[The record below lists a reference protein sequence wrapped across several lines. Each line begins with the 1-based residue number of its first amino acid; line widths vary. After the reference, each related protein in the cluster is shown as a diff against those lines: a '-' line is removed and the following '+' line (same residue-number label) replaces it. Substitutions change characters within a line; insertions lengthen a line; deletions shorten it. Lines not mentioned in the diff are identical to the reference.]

1 VSPRATLVSRLTE
14 RAFVEARS
22 GEWTELDHLAR
33 KCKRGIRRLDAR
45 DAARLSPLYRNVCGD
60 LARAQSARY
69 TASLVDYLSG
79 LVAEG
84 HTLLYGPHAR
94 PARRR
99 GEAALVAFPRAL
111 RRRWRAMGI
120 AFLLFFV
127 PMQLGLGLTLRD
139 PAFAFQIAPEGML
152 RPLAEA
158 YAEGFAKGR
167 DAGEG
172 VMMAG
177 FYVNNNVGIA
187 LRCFSL
193 GVFGGIGS
201 AIYLVQNGLSIG
213 AILGYVTSQGAG
225 ANILTFVL
233 GHGTFELGA
242 IVISGGAGLSLGWAI
257 VAPGDRTRLA
267 SVREVATDL
276 FVIVCGASAMLLVAA
291 GLEAFWSPSSL
302 PSEIKH
308 VAGAVFLVLVCAYL
322 ALAGRGGAAPLGED
336 AP

>member
-1 VSPRATLVSRLTE
+1 MTRVSRLTE

-22 GEWTELDHLAR
+22 REWEELDVLAQ
-33 KCKRGIRRLDAR
+33 KCKRGIRRLQAG

-69 TASLVDYLSG
+69 TASLVDYLQG

-84 HTLLYGPHAR
+84 HTLLYGPHAST
-94 PARRR
+94 RR
-99 GEAALVAFPRAL
+99 GRAEGALVAFPRAL
-111 RRRWRAMGI
+111 RRRGRAMGI
-120 AFLLFFV
+120 ALALFVV
-127 PMQLGLGLTLRD
+127 PMLLGLGLTLRD
-139 PAFAFQIAPEGML
+139 PAFAFQLAPESML

-187 LRCFSL
+187 LRCFAL
-193 GVFGGIGS
+193 GVFGGVGS
-201 AIYLVQNGLSIG
+201 AIYLVHNGLSIG

-233 GHGTFELGA
+233 GHGAFELGA
-242 IVISGGAGLSLGWAI
+242 IIISGGAGLSLGWAL
-257 VAPGDRTRLA
+257 VAPGDRTRVA
-267 SVREVATDL
+267 SVRLVAPDL
-276 FVIVCGASAMLLVAA
+276 FVIVCGASVMLLVAA

-302 PSEIKH
+302 PSEVKH
-308 VAGAVFLVLVCAYL
+308 VAGAVFLLLVCAYL
-322 ALAGRGGAAPLGED
+322 GLAGRGAPASSEEAG
-336 AP
+336 P